1 MTNPEIHCPT
11 CGKPLASDAPMGV
24 CPDCLLNA
32 GLGTVTSDTGGDHPA
47 SVRPPP
53 SPEELAPHFP
63 QLEILGLLGRGG
75 MGVVYKARQKALNRM
90 VALKILAP
98 ERVRDPHFAER
109 FAREARALAQ
119 LDHPHI
125 VTVYDSGQAGGFYFL
140 LMEFVDGVNLR
151 ELLRAGKLAPKE
163 ALAIVPPLCEAL
175 QFAHDR
181 GIIHRDIKPENILL
195 DKSGQIKIAD
205 FGIAKMVGEAAGV
218 AAEAG
223 AVVADAFTDQ
233 AAGTPGY
240 MAPEQ
245 KHTPEKVDSR
255 ADIYSLGVVFYE
267 MLTGELPKEKIEPP
281 SSRLRGM
288 QIDIRLDEVVLRAL
302 EKSPEL
308 RYQQASI
315 FQTQVETIASSRG
328 GAQVRPAM
336 KSPPGESRYSRT
348 ALVGACWPFLVFAWV
363 AARAGSFESVSTEPA
378 FHYSFFISVIGTT
391 ILGWMAAWQIRNSA
405 RRLGGMGLAVLDGL
419 LFPLLALDAFIAYAT
434 MKGIKAITDDASLRA
449 AAGGL
454 PPVTIF
460 DMRHHSLVTVFLT
473 VNKGPIL
480 LALGLMIVADAFI
493 ARAVWRAV
501 NKPTR
506 ASGHPSGTVV
516 ATILVLAL
524 TLAGTS
530 TPHLIQSIRI
540 GSTTRPIR
548 HFVAL
553 TEAPKLRYLQWAEE
567 VNTYS
572 KWHAWEPLT
581 GKFVSRPEAK
591 LYDWVALQPGVNRK
605 HFPAPGNLA
614 FLYLWFS
621 HPDIDVG
628 GFKVTLLDDSGVPMD
643 VPDGWSSGQITGAS
657 ASQELGWI
665 SVTRCLG
672 SSAEIP
678 PWINVRL
685 NYSVGPWWSYLD
697 DIGVNLREPMEL
709 STGVQI
715 SKISPNY
722 ERKATIEI
730 TRDAARDPHT
740 EEFSFVAMTKD
751 GRTLDTVQ
759 GGYSPT
765 SQSFTFDTPLDQ
777 VKTFQCR
784 KRQIQEIVFKK
795 VPLPP
800 REQAAASA
808 SPVISSNPDGAAAIT
823 IHVIGGVKKPG
834 AYQIPQG
841 SSLLDGLKAA
851 GGWTEM
857 ANLDVVRIS
866 RCPVGKPPQLTMH
879 NVRANSYREDAQ
891 AKLEDGDWICVA
903 EYSRPG

>member
-1 MTNPEIHCPT
+1 MINPEIRCPT
-11 CGKPLASDAPMGV
+11 CGKPLAPDAPMGV
-24 CPDCLLNA
+24 CPDCLLKA
-32 GLGTVTSDTGGDHPA
+32 GIGTVTGDTGGDGPESVQPA
-47 SVRPPP
+47 P

-63 QLEILGLLGRGG
+63 QLEILALLGRGG
-75 MGVVYKARQKALNRM
+75 MGVVYQARQKALNRM

-151 ELLRAGKLAPKE
+151 ELLRVGKLAPKE

-205 FGIAKMVGEAAGV
+205 FGIAKMIGKTAGV
-218 AAEAG
+218 AAGAG
-223 AVVADAFTDQ
+223 AAAADAFTDQ

-245 KHTPEKVDSR
+245 KHTPEKADSR
-255 ADIYSLGVVFYE
+255 ADIYSLGVIFYE
-267 MLTGELPKEKIEPP
+267 MLTGELPTEKIELP

-288 QIDIRLDEVVLRAL
+288 QIDVRLDEIVLRAL

-308 RYQQASI
+308 RYQQARI
-315 FQTQVETIASSRG
+315 FQTQVETMASSRG
-328 GAQVRPAM
+328 EAQPRPAM
-336 KSPPGESRYSRT
+336 KNPPGQSRYSRT
-348 ALVGACWPFLVFAWV
+348 AMLGACWPLLIFAWGV
-363 AARAGSFESVSTEPA
+363 ARAGSFESVSTEPT
-378 FHYSFFISVIGTT
+378 FQYSFFIAVIGTT
-391 ILGWMAAWQIRNSA
+391 VLGWMAAWQIRNSA
-405 RRLGGMGLAVLDGL
+405 RRLGGMRLAVLDGL
-419 LFPLLALDAFIAYAT
+419 FFPVLALDVLIAYAA
-434 MKGIKAITDDASLRA
+434 MKGIKAIADFASLRGA
-449 AAGGL
+449 SGD
-454 PPVTIF
+454 PSRVTF
-460 DMRHHSLVTVFLT
+460 VDLRGHSLVTIFVIA
-473 VNKGPIL
+473 NKVPIL
-480 LALGLMIVADAFI
+480 LTLGLMMVADAFI
-493 ARAVWRAV
+493 ARGVWRAM
-501 NKPTR
+501 NKPIR
-506 ASGHPSGTVV
+506 ASGNPSGSVAATALVV
-516 ATILVLAL
+516 AL

-530 TPHLIQSIRI
+530 TPLLIQSLRI
-540 GSTTRPIR
+540 ESTRRPIR
-548 HFVAL
+548 HSVAL
-553 TEAPKLRYLQWAEE
+553 TEPPKLRYLQWAEE
-567 VNTYS
+567 VNPYS
-572 KWHAWEPLT
+572 SWHAWEPAT

-591 LYDWVALQPGVNRK
+591 LYDWIALRPGVNQK
-605 HFPAPGNLA
+605 YFPAPGNLA

-621 HPDIDVG
+621 HPDIDG
-628 GFKVTLLDDSGVPMD
+628 RDFKVTLLDDSGKPLD

-665 SVTRCLG
+665 NVTRCIG

-740 EEFSFVAMTKD
+740 EDFSFVAMTKD
-751 GRTLDTVQ
+751 GRTLDTIQ

-800 REQAAASA
+800 WERAAASP
-808 SPVISSNPDGAAAIT
+808 SPAMASNPEGAAIT

-834 AYQIPQG
+834 AYQIPKG

-851 GGWTEM
+851 GGWTDM
-857 ANLDVVRIS
+857 ANLNVVRIS
-866 RCPVGKPPQLTMH
+866 RCPVGKPPQLTEH
-879 NVRANSYREDAQ
+879 DVRANSYREDAQ

-903 EYSRPG
+903 EYWRPG